1 MAQLCP
7 NTPSTTGSQVPTG
20 APPPPPFLPH
30 PTFSSRRLPW
40 PLIQSSQLL
49 PGPSAQPSSL
59 PVHTNCASPSI
70 KPFLPVMALN
80 SPWGWCGCPFFADRE
95 TGAQRVE
102 VMSVSGEMAAPFG
115 ESPYLLP
122 SPGPPWHSDSRISV
136 HLGGDRHGT
145 HTWRAGCPFFG

>member
-7 NTPSTTGSQVPTG
+7 NTPSTMGSQVPAG

-59 PVHTNCASPSI
+59 PIRTNCASPSI
-70 KPFLPVMALN
+70 KPFLHLRWHLTLPGAGVAVSFLQIGKLG
-80 SPWGWCGCPFFADRE
+80 PRE
-95 TGAQRVE
+95 
-102 VMSVSGEMAAPFG
+102 
-115 ESPYLLP
+115 LK
-122 SPGPPWHSDSRISV
+122 
-136 HLGGDRHGT
+136 
-145 HTWRAGCPFFG
+145 